1 MYHLG
6 DMRSSKT
13 SFIPSSIVSGGGA
26 VSGFLAFIGASC
38 CVVPILLVHLGGA
51 SGLVA
56 KLGFFA
62 SWQDWFAWG
71 AISLLALSL
80 TLALRRDSPGRA
92 FWIWWSVGTVFL
104 AVSLI
109 LPNYEMRLQSWLL
122 DWLRG

>member
-1 MYHLG
+1 
-6 DMRSSKT
+6 MRSSKN
-13 SFIPSSIVSGGGA
+13 SFIPSSFVSGSGA

-38 CVVPILLVHLGGA
+38 CVVPILLVQLGVA

-56 KLGFFA
+56 KLGFF
-62 SWQDWFAWG
+62 SRWQDWFAWG
-71 AISLLALSL
+71 ATGILAFSL
-80 TLALRRDSPGRA
+80 TLALWRGSPGRA
-92 FWIWWSVGTVFL
+92 FWIWWGVGAVFL